1 MLRGIQYNIM
11 DKKGTKRMGITIKLE
26 NCIYFGYTLLYF
38 LPMILV

>member
-26 NCIYFGYTLLYF
+26 KVFIE
-38 LPMILV
+38 PAQ